1 MYIALVGLFVT
12 GVLFLRAVVRKRKR
26 YRDKATQTDKYY
38 TAVEFEKI
46 VLDPMEVESWEGQQV
61 DDDWPETLLRPVE
74 LKESYCKV
82 KQT

>member
-1 MYIALVGLFVT
+1 MIYILVVGLFVT
-12 GVLFLRAVVRKRKR
+12 GLMYFRSKRKR
-26 YRDKATQTDKYY
+26 YRDQGTQTEKYY

>member
-12 GVLFLRAVVRKRKR
+12 GVLFLRAVVRKR

-38 TAVEFEKI
+38 TAVEFEQI
-46 VLDPMEVESWEGQQV
+46 VFDPPESWSGQQV
-61 DDDWPETLLRPVE
+61 EDDWPETLLRPVE